1 VARQPPR
8 VGDPAGERQY
18 RWIFPGLPVLDNAM
32 SQPLTVAFSQDYARK
47 LADAMM
53 GQNWENCAVLA
64 NELAAAWRD
73 GRRVFIC
80 GNGGSAANAI
90 HWANDFLYP
99 VAKSGGKGMK
109 MSALPANVA
118 VLTCLGNDLGYDE
131 IFSTQ
136 LASEAEA
143 GDVLIVLSGS
153 GNSPNIVRAL
163 NQAKTSGMK
172 SFALLGYTGGACKD
186 LADVVLHFP
195 VNDMQVVEDLQ
206 LIVGHMILQ
215 ALCRNS

>member
-1 VARQPPR
+1 MAL
-8 VGDPAGERQY
+8 E
-18 RWIFPGLPVLDNAM
+18 
-32 SQPLTVAFSQDYARK
+32 STVAPFRDYAARLSEA
-47 LADAMM
+47 LAAQDW
-53 GQNWENCAVLA
+53 QNVAALA
-64 NELAAAWRD
+64 NELALAWRD
-73 GRRVFIC
+73 GRRIFIC
-80 GNGGSAANAI
+80 GNGGSAANAV

-99 VAKSGGKGMK
+99 IAKSGGKGMK
-109 MSALPANVA
+109 MSALPANVS

-136 LASEAEA
+136 LATEAGR

-163 NQAKTSGMK
+163 KQAKESGMK

-186 LADVVLHFP
+186 LADLILHFP
-195 VNDMQVVEDLQ
+195 VHDMQIVEDLQ

-215 ALCRNS
+215 ALCQKP

>member
-1 VARQPPR
+1 
-8 VGDPAGERQY
+8 
-18 RWIFPGLPVLDNAM
+18 M
-32 SQPLTVAFSQDYARK
+32 SRAFTVAAFQDYAGK
-47 LADAMM
+47 LTDALARQDW
-53 GQNWENCAVLA
+53 QNATVLA

-109 MSALPANVA
+109 MSALPANVS
-118 VLTCLGNDLGYDE
+118 VLTCLANDIGYE
-131 IFSTQ
+131 NVFATQ
-136 LASEAEA
+136 LATEAEA

-153 GNSPNIVRAL
+153 GNSPNVVKAL
-163 NQAKTSGMK
+163 EQAKASKMK
-172 SFALLGYTGGACKD
+172 SFALLGYSGGACKD

-195 VNDMQVVEDLQ
+195 IDDMQVVEDMQ
-206 LIVGHMILQ
+206 LVAGHMLLQ
-215 ALCRNS
+215 ALCQTRTSGTT